1 MGDHSGNLDPREAF
15 RYKMR
20 MILNS
25 EPFETL
31 GGLQPGDRG
40 EITGFRVSAD
50 QMDFLIR
57 LQEVG
62 FIVGEP
68 IEIIGSAPLG
78 NDPISIR
85 VKDAVYALRRSDADL
100 VLVKRSGNS

>member
-25 EPFETL
+25 EPSETL
-31 GGLQPGDRG
+31 GLLQPGDRG
-40 EITGFRVSAD
+40 EITGFRVSD
-50 QMDFLIR
+50 EQMDFLIR

-62 FIVGEP
+62 FIVGECL
-68 IEIIGSAPLG
+68 EIIGSAPLG
-78 NDPISIR
+78 KNPISIR

-100 VLVKRSGNS
+100 ILVKRSGNS

>member
-1 MGDHSGNLDPREAF
+1 
-15 RYKMR
+15 MR

-25 EPFETL
+25 EPAVTL
-31 GGLQPGDRG
+31 GALQPGDSA
-40 EITGFRVSAD
+40 EITGFRVSGE

-62 FIVGEP
+62 FIVGERV
-68 IEIIGSAPLG
+68 EIIGSAPLG
-78 NDPISIR
+78 KDPISIR